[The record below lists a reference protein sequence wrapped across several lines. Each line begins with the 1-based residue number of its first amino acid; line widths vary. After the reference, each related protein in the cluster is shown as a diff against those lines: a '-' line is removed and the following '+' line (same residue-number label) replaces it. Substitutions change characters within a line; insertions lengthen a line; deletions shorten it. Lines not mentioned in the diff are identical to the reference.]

1 MLVDSDKSGSPVT
14 QRDSSSLYSNKSD
27 PKQRRGRCSCVGVR
41 CLCVAILLLTIVS
54 CTALIITLLT
64 ASGVINFRDSSG
76 TYHQHGCLASVS
88 KLLAGNQSVYYLLAC
103 NFSSIK
109 ERSCALSVM
118 AVCISVVAHYA
129 IATKSI
135 ERIGST

>member
-1 MLVDSDKSGSPVT
+1 MLVDSDTSGSPVT

-64 ASGVINFRDSSG
+64 ASKIINFHDSSG
-76 TYHQHGCLASVS
+76 MYHQCGSLALVS
-88 KLLAGNQSVYYLLAC
+88 KLLAGNQNVYYLSAH
-103 NFSSIK
+103 NFSSII
-109 ERSCALSVM
+109 ERRITLSVM
-118 AVCISVVAHYA
+118 AVCPSVVARYA
-129 IATKSI
+129 IAT
-135 ERIGST
+135 